1 MKYEV
6 ETDLPVD
13 IGAVLPYIQ
22 DLAKYPQW
30 MGLVH
35 AVTPLDEDGGRQV
48 ELRGK
53 IGPFARSKRLRMVA
67 VVEADP
73 HRVRFER
80 SENDGRDHARWVLQ
94 AAVADVSADSTPVTR
109 VSITLLYE
117 GRLWSPVVERVLAD
131 EIERSK
137 SRLRDLVMPK
147 GE

>member
-1 MKYEV
+1 MNYEV

-22 DLAKYPQW
+22 DLTKYPLW

-35 AVTPLDEDGGRQV
+35 AVAPLDDDGGHEV

-67 VVEADP
+67 VAQASP

-80 SENDGRDHARWVLQ
+80 SEHDGRDHARWILQ
-94 AAVADVSADSTPVTR
+94 ATMSAVGTDPSPVTR

-137 SRLRDLVMPK
+137 ARLLELVMTRPQ
-147 GE
+147 